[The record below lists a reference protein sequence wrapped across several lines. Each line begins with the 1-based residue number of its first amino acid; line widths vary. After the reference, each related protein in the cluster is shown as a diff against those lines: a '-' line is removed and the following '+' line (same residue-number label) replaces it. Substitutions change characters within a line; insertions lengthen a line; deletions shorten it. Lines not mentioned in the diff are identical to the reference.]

1 MKRQLL
7 IPVFFAVFGVMALG
21 PIQNAFAGH
30 EIVGSPK
37 CKTCH
42 KAKTGDQWKIWTESK
57 HAGAFETLASE
68 EAKKIATEKGLGDPQ
83 QEEACLKCHV
93 TQAFLGAEAVVSA
106 KGKYVPG
113 EGVGCEACHGP
124 GSTYKSKKI
133 MTDPAAAKEAGLLR
147 DLSVEACTKC
157 HNDSSPTFKDFDF
170 EKRWAEI
177 AHPVPEKE

>member
-1 MKRQLL
+1 MKRHLFVSL
-7 IPVFFAVFGVMALG
+7 FIAVCGVLALG
-21 PIQNAFAGH
+21 ATGKALAGH

-37 CKTCH
+37 CKICH

-57 HAGAFETLASE
+57 HAQAFETLASE
-68 EAKKIATEKGLGDPQ
+68 EAKKLAAEQGLGDPQ

-93 TQAFLGAEAVVSA
+93 TQAFLGPEAVVSA
-106 KGKYVPG
+106 KSKYVPG

-133 MTDPAAAKEAGLLR
+133 MTDPEAAKEAGLLMEQ
-147 DLSVEACTKC
+147 SAEACARC
-157 HNDSSPTFKDFDF
+157 HNDSSPTFKGFDF

-177 AHPVPEKE
+177 AHPVPETE

>member
-1 MKRQLL
+1 MKRKLFISFFMAAL
-7 IPVFFAVFGVMALG
+7 CVFILG
-21 PIQNAFAGH
+21 AAGSAFAGH
-30 EIVGSPK
+30 ELVGSPK

-57 HAGAFETLASE
+57 HANAFETLASE
-68 EAKKIATEKGLGDPQ
+68 EAKKIAAEKGLGDPQ
-83 QEEACLKCHV
+83 QEDACLKCHV
-93 TQAFLGAEAVVSA
+93 TGAFLGSEVVVSA

-147 DLSVEACTKC
+147 DLSEAACTKC